1 MSFNWSEYLNIARE
15 LAGQATASSSAEAK
29 KRCAISRAYY
39 AAFCSARNHLRDKDH
54 DQDIPVGGEAHGYV
68 RRQFK
73 TSEDK
78 VRREI
83 GEDLARLVAKRNL
96 VDYKD
101 DITFL
106 RDLDGETYVA
116 LNWSQE
122 VISDL
127 SRL

>member
-15 LAGQATASSSAEAK
+15 LAGQATASSSDEAK

-39 AAFCSARNHLRDKDH
+39 AAFCSARNYLRDKDN
-54 DQDIPVGGEAHGYV
+54 DLNIPVGGDVHGYV

-73 TSEDK
+73 TSKDK
-78 VRREI
+78 VRREV
-83 GEDLARLVAKRNL
+83 GEDLARLAIKRKNADYEDIVPLRNL
-96 VDYKD
+96 D
-101 DITFL
+101 D
-106 RDLDGETYVA
+106 ETYVA

-127 SRL
+127 AQL